1 MTLLLMLL
9 ALLILL
15 ALRVPVGIA
24 LLVPSIIYIAF
35 DPSSS
40 PALAV
45 QQATSGVFDFA
56 ILAVPMFILLGNL
69 ANISGATDRL
79 YDAAVAAIGHVRGSL
94 GYVNILTSFGFS
106 WVSGA
111 AISDAAAMGRIQ
123 VPAMIRRGYPVGL
136 SLGVTGASSLIAPMM
151 PPSIP
156 AIIYAVTAGVS
167 VGALFVAGIVPA
179 VLLVITLSIMC
190 WFLTRK
196 REDLR
201 LPKADLGERVRSGL
215 RALPPVGA
223 AVVILGGILSGVFTP
238 TEASAV
244 GVAYIGILAIVY
256 GNFTWPKVRHALVT
270 AVETTGGVLIIVAG
284 AALFGWVLA
293 REQAPQLAADVL
305 LSITDRP
312 IVFLILVNVLLL
324 IIGCVLEPT
333 SAILILVPVL
343 LPVAEVF
350 GLSPVHFGIMIIF
363 NLLIGL
369 LTPPVGLV
377 LFVLSSVTKYPVTT
391 VIKGTLP
398 FFVPMLA
405 TLVLISVVPFLSMWL
420 PSLLG
425 YPV

>member
-312 IVFLILVNVLLL
+312 IVFLILVNILLL

-398 FFVPMLA
+398 FFIPMLA
-405 TLVLISVVPFLSMWL
+405 TLVLISVVPFLSLWL

>member
-1 MTLLLMLL
+1 MTLILMLA
-9 ALLILL
+9 ALLLLL

-24 LLVPSIIYIAF
+24 LLVPSLVYIVT

-123 VPAMIRRGYPVGL
+123 VPAMIRRGYPVGF

-167 VGALFVAGIVPA
+167 VGALFMAGIVPA
-179 VLLVITLSIMC
+179 VLLVLTLSAMV
-190 WFLTRK
+190 WVLTRK
-196 REDLR
+196 RDDLR
-201 LPKADLGERVRSGL
+201 LPKASRAERVKSGL

-223 AVVILGGILSGVFTP
+223 AVVILGGILSGIFTP

-256 GNFTWPKVRHALVT
+256 GNFTWEKVRHALVT
-270 AVETTGGVLIIVAG
+270 AVETTGGILIIVAG

-293 REQAPQLAADVL
+293 REQAPQLAAEVL

-312 IVFLILVNVLLL
+312 IVFLILVNLLL
-324 IIGCVLEPT
+324 LLIGCVLEPT

-391 VIKGTLP
+391 VIRGTMP
-398 FFVPMLA
+398 FFIPMLI
-405 TLVLISVVPFLSMWL
+405 TLILISVVPFLSLWL

-425 YPV
+425 YAV

>member
-179 VLLVITLSIMC
+179 VLLVVTLSVMC

-201 LPKADLGERVRSGL
+201 LPKAGLGERVRSGL

-312 IVFLILVNVLLL
+312 IVFLILV
-324 IIGCVLEPT
+324 
-333 SAILILVPVL
+333 PVL

-405 TLVLISVVPFLSMWL
+405 TLVLISVVPFLSLWL

>member
-123 VPAMIRRGYPVGL
+123 VPAMIRRGYPVGF

-179 VLLVITLSIMC
+179 VLLVVTLSVMC

-201 LPKADLGERVRSGL
+201 LPKAGLGERVRSGL

-270 AVETTGGVLIIVAG
+270 AVETTGGVLIMVAG

-312 IVFLILVNVLLL
+312 IVF
-324 IIGCVLEPT
+324 
-333 SAILILVPVL
+333 LILVPVL

-405 TLVLISVVPFLSMWL
+405 TLVLISVVPFLSLWL

>member
-1 MTLLLMLL
+1 MTLIPMLA
-9 ALLILL
+9 ALLLLL

-24 LLVPSIIYIAF
+24 LLVPSLVYIIT

-123 VPAMIRRGYPVGL
+123 VPAMIRRGYPVGF

-167 VGALFVAGIVPA
+167 VGALFMAGIVPA
-179 VLLVITLSIMC
+179 VLLVLTLSAMV
-190 WFLTRK
+190 WVLTRK
-196 REDLR
+196 RNDLR
-201 LPKADLGERVRSGL
+201 LPKASRADRVKSGL

-223 AVVILGGILSGVFTP
+223 AVVILGGILSGIFTP

-244 GVAYIGILAIVY
+244 GVAYIAVLAIVY
-256 GNFTWPKVRHALVT
+256 GNFTWEKVRHALVT
-270 AVETTGGVLIIVAG
+270 AVETTGGILIIVAG

-293 REQAPQLAADVL
+293 REQAPQLAAEVL

-312 IVFLILVNVLLL
+312 IVFLILVNLLLL

-391 VIKGTLP
+391 VIRGTMP
-398 FFVPMLA
+398 FFIPMLI
-405 TLVLISVVPFLSMWL
+405 TLILISVVPFLSLWL

-425 YPV
+425 YAV

>member
-1 MTLLLMLL
+1 
-9 ALLILL
+9 
-15 ALRVPVGIA
+15 
-24 LLVPSIIYIAF
+24 
-35 DPSSS
+35 
-40 PALAV
+40 
-45 QQATSGVFDFA
+45 
-56 ILAVPMFILLGNL
+56 
-69 ANISGATDRL
+69 
-79 YDAAVAAIGHVRGSL
+79 
-94 GYVNILTSFGFS
+94 
-106 WVSGA
+106 
-111 AISDAAAMGRIQ
+111 
-123 VPAMIRRGYPVGL
+123 
-136 SLGVTGASSLIAPMM
+136 
-151 PPSIP
+151 
-156 AIIYAVTAGVS
+156 
-167 VGALFVAGIVPA
+167 
-179 VLLVITLSIMC
+179 
-190 WFLTRK
+190 
-196 REDLR
+196 
-201 LPKADLGERVRSGL
+201 
-215 RALPPVGA
+215 
-223 AVVILGGILSGVFTP
+223 TP

-312 IVFLILVNVLLL
+312 IVFLILV
-324 IIGCVLEPT
+324 
-333 SAILILVPVL
+333 PVL

-405 TLVLISVVPFLSMWL
+405 TLVFIS
-420 PSLLG
+420 
-425 YPV
+425 

>member
-293 REQAPQLAADVL
+293 REQAPQLAAEVL

-312 IVFLILVNVLLL
+312 IVFLILVNILLL

-398 FFVPMLA
+398 FFIPMLA
-405 TLVLISVVPFLSMWL
+405 TLVLISVVPFLSLWL

>member
-201 LPKADLGERVRSGL
+201 LPKAGLGERVRSGL

-293 REQAPQLAADVL
+293 REQAPQLAAEVL

-312 IVFLILVNVLLL
+312 IVF
-324 IIGCVLEPT
+324 
-333 SAILILVPVL
+333 LILVPVL

-405 TLVLISVVPFLSMWL
+405 TLVLISVVPFLSLWL

>member
-1 MTLLLMLL
+1 
-9 ALLILL
+9 

-179 VLLVITLSIMC
+179 VLLVITLSVMC

-201 LPKADLGERVRSGL
+201 LPKAGLGERVRSGL

-270 AVETTGGVLIIVAG
+270 AVETTGGVLIMVAG

-312 IVFLILVNVLLL
+312 IVF
-324 IIGCVLEPT
+324 
-333 SAILILVPVL
+333 LILVPVL

-405 TLVLISVVPFLSMWL
+405 TLVLISVVPFLSLWL

-425 YPV
+425 